1 MPSGES
7 GFDTKP
13 DLLPRLIFILRIST
27 EVKCGAED
35 MLHKL
40 ASGTVQI
47 AVCVPLALETSPSFS
62 KSLLEGAD
70 AVGS

>member
-40 ASGTVQI
+40 ASGTVQMQYMYVT
-47 AVCVPLALETSPSFS
+47 AGHTEL
-62 KSLLEGAD
+62 
-70 AVGS
+70 VG